1 MNIPLTDIHTSGS
14 SYLNTLPMVNNY
26 NVVALV
32 FAKLIYLSRVTSNYQ
47 LFFYGKMY
55 CNIK

>member
-32 FAKLIYLSRVTSNYQ
+32 LAKFTCQESPQTINYSST
-47 LFFYGKMY
+47 GK
-55 CNIK
+55 CIAT